1 MSTIAERREYQ
12 REIREALALDAAELA
27 RTGSALTPAPLLD
40 TRICRQC
47 GCSDSL
53 ACPDGC
59 WWVEAD
65 LCSECAADLDG
76 AQR

>member
-1 MSTIAERREYQ
+1 VSIAERRAYQ
-12 REIREALALDAAELA
+12 AEIRGRFAEDGIHDNEP
-27 RTGSALTPAPLLD
+27 T
-40 TRICRQC
+40 CREC

-65 LCSECAADLDG
+65 LCSACAVELESLPPPG
-76 AQR
+76 AQLT